1 MPGSWAH
8 AQPLSVGP
16 LIRMVDGTMKI
27 DLHLHSHVSDGDLSP
42 AALVKAASAA
52 GIRIMALADHD
63 TAAGVPQALATAS
76 TLPIGVIPA
85 LEVSTRWEAY
95 ELHILGYWIDP
106 YSPPILAHQEA
117 SIRRRVERMRGMV
130 GRLQEMGIP
139 ITYEQVV
146 TAAGPEAQSIG
157 RPHLA
162 RALLAA
168 GHTRFYGEAFAR
180 YISDSGPA
188 FVAQAFPTPSEAI
201 AMIHAAGGVAVWAH
215 PPLDTL
221 EGLLPGMADWG
232 LDGLECFR
240 PLLDPQQVL
249 LLTETARRYGLF
261 PTGGS
266 DWHGPHRAALGAFH
280 IRREAVYELLALGGI
295 LP

>member
-1 MPGSWAH
+1 
-8 AQPLSVGP
+8 
-16 LIRMVDGTMKI
+16 MKI

-52 GIRIMALADHD
+52 GIGIMALADHD
-63 TAAGVPQALATAS
+63 TAAGVPQALAAAA

-85 LEVSTRWEAY
+85 LEVSTRWEAH
-95 ELHILGYWIDP
+95 ELHVLGYWIDP
-106 YSPPILAHQEA
+106 YSPAILAHQEA
-117 SIRRRVERMRGMV
+117 SILRRVERMRGMV

-139 ITYEQVV
+139 VTYEQVV

-188 FVAQAFPTPSEAI
+188 FVQQAFPTPADAI

-215 PPLDTL
+215 PPLDAL
-221 EGLLPGMADWG
+221 EALLPGMVDAG
-232 LDGLECFR
+232 LNGVECFR
-240 PLLDPQQVL
+240 PM
-249 LLTETARRYGLF
+249 LTAADSAFSLELARRFGLF

-266 DWHGPHRAALGAFH
+266 DWHGPHRAALGDFH
-280 IRREAVYELLALGGI
+280 VREEEVYELLAVGGI
-295 LP
+295 VP